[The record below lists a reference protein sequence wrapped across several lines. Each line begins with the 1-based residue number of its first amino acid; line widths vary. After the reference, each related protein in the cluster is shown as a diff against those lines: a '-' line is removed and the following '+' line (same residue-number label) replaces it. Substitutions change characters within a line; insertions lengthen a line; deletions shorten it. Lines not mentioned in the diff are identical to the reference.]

1 MGGFTES
8 STTVFLTDAKQSSKK
23 AQRDEVILGGKQDK
37 GILKTF
43 SDWLLGGDNS
53 ASTNESNYP
62 DLLPK
67 DFNEAQKFQQM
78 RGTTAEIW
86 NLIGYL
92 HDNGDDKKFNEDM
105 KTILEETP
113 MKDISPD
120 KKEGFLK
127 VMKAARRSPLMAL
140 GLLGAD
146 PKRIFMDSGKEITA
160 LGGETMRKG
169 DLVYFKDSIGS
180 GSDVLMHELTHR
192 SLNFLQN
199 DLSEADRRK
208 LNESVSYRS
217 DVIDPALS
225 KKIGDRTV
233 DVEELLVRHIIDKYG
248 MIDGTDAVP
257 DDENMA
263 KAQHQ
268 MAQFLMENSYWFP
281 ELVDRVEKAAKI
293 RIMQNEKR

>member
-1 MGGFTES
+1 MGRPTEGS
-8 STTVFLTDAKQSSKK
+8 PTVFLTDAGQPSKK
-23 AQRDEVILGGKQDK
+23 AQRDEVVLGGKQDK

-53 ASTNESNYP
+53 PTAGESDYP

-92 HDNGDDKKFNEDM
+92 HDSEDDKKFNEDL
-105 KTILEETP
+105 KTILEKTP

-146 PKRIFMDSGKEITA
+146 PKRIFMDSGKEVTA
-160 LGGETMRKG
+160 LGGETMHKG
-169 DLVYFKDSIGS
+169 DLVYFKDALGS

-199 DLSEADRRK
+199 DLSPEDRRK

-217 DVIDPALS
+217 DVINPEL
-225 KKIGDRTV
+225 KKKLGDRTV
-233 DVEELLVRHIIDKYG
+233 DVEELLVRHIVDKYG
-248 MIDGTDAVP
+248 MVDGTDAVP

-268 MAQFLMENSYWFP
+268 MAQYLMDNSYWFP

-293 RIMQNEKR
+293 RIIQNEKR